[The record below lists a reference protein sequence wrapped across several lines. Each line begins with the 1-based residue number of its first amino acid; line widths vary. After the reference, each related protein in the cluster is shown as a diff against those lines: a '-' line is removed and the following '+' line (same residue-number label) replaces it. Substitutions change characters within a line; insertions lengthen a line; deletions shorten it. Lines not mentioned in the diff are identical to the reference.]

1 MFEVV
6 EYIGIVAFAISGF
19 LVGVRNRLDLLGVL
33 ISVFL
38 TALGGGVIRDI
49 LVDKTPYSFTHYA
62 PIIFVILVILFM
74 LIFKLYRQNKLE
86 KRLFFIISDSL
97 GLASFSISGAIAAL
111 ESNFNITGV
120 LAISFIASVGG
131 GIVRDIIINEVP
143 LVFKTGFYGTI
154 SLLIG
159 VVIYILNY
167 FKYINI
173 SSLIL
178 ILTLG
183 TLLRVYAYY
192 KKWSLPRID

>member
-120 LAISFIASVGG
+120 LAISFISSVGG

-143 LVFKTGFYGTI
+143 LVFKTGLYGTI

-159 VVIYILNY
+159 VVIYIKL
-167 FKYINI
+167 F
-173 SSLIL
+173 
-178 ILTLG
+178 
-183 TLLRVYAYY
+183 
-192 KKWSLPRID
+192 